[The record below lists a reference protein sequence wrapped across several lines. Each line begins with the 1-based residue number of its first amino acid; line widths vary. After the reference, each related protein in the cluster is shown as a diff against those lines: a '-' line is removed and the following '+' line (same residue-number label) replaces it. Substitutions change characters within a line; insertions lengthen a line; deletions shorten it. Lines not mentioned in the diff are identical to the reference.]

1 MGGEGGSGAGR
12 RVRVL
17 SWPFIH
23 PCIPHSGCSR
33 TKTSRDSGQTG
44 EANSG
49 QRDSRFRLH
58 QVIVYMLQ
66 GYNRLTQEAIKPAPE
81 RPHGQP
87 NPQSTNPNIPIPTRP
102 RARLLCPSI
111 PLNLHIPTRPKP
123 MHHPAKHLYH
133 IVVPGRARV
142 FARGAVGCFRGGEA
156 GEGGHEG
163 VAAVGAK
170 VAVLFW
176 DVEMS
181 ISTACD
187 TMAAYSPAN
196 EAYRGCLSL
205 LNASSSSRCAG
216 WTMAPEFRV

>member
-1 MGGEGGSGAGR
+1 MIFCYLLHVMETSTSTSGIDQTYIR
-12 RVRVL
+12 
-17 SWPFIH
+17 
-23 PCIPHSGCSR
+23 
-33 TKTSRDSGQTG
+33 KTARSAQS
-44 EANSG
+44 
-49 QRDSRFRLH
+49 
-58 QVIVYMLQ
+58 
-66 GYNRLTQEAIKPAPE
+66 AID
-81 RPHGQP
+81 
-87 NPQSTNPNIPIPTRP
+87 NPNIPIPTRP

-123 MHHPAKHLYH
+123 MHHPAKHLHH

-142 FARGAVGCFRGGEA
+142 FARGAVGCFRGGEE

-187 TMAAYSPAN
+187 TMAACSPAN